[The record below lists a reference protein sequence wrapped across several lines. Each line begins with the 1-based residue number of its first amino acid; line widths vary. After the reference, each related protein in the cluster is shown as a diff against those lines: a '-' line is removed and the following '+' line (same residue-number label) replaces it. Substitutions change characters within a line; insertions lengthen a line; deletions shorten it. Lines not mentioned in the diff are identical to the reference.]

1 MSSVTS
7 RFGARKRPSRPKRPW
22 RLRLCRRPSRAPW
35 LAAAAHRRPGLQRG
49 AVSVELSGACPLRL
63 LHANHR
69 NRRLRC
75 GHLRIRAHL
84 VALRPSTHVR
94 RPVYRESREEDL
106 CKRTLRIRTACLCA
120 LRCVVAT
127 LIQNRRELFHTREF
141 AASQSQL
148 TLVLYVDRG
157 AAQRVPHRN
166 ETTDYATLER
176 RRGTS
181 GHVRPLVLPRVSELI
196 QGALAGGHR

>member
-1 MSSVTS
+1 MRISS
-7 RFGARKRPSRPKRPW
+7 
-22 RLRLCRRPSRAPW
+22 L
-35 LAAAAHRRPGLQRG
+35 
-49 AVSVELSGACPLRL
+49 SVRVRTC
-63 LHANHR
+63 
-69 NRRLRC
+69 
-75 GHLRIRAHL
+75 
-84 VALRPSTHVR
+84 VAR

-141 AASQSQL
+141 AASQSQIL
-148 TLVLYVDRG
+148 YVVLYVDRG